1 MFRASKILQL
11 TTELDVTF
19 HDKEKMEQVE
29 EQMTQFVMECLD
41 KELERIWNKEVCGYF
56 KLFEESIE
64 LIEESVVT
72 KDLTDLNEI
81 QLEQWFERFLVVV
94 VYLMK
99 YRFTIEFK
107 EDDLLIEDMKKYIN
121 IYNRVIFGYESN
133 YTATR
138 DFKTQKIYE
147 EYFVSLFFGI
157 KRTSMLQKL
166 REHCESIYSSEL
178 K

>member
-11 TTELDVTF
+11 NTELDVTF
-19 HDKEKMEQVE
+19 HDKEKIEQVE
-29 EQMTQFVMECLD
+29 EQMTQFVVECLE
-41 KELERIWNKEVCGYF
+41 KELERVWNKEICGYF

-64 LIEESVVT
+64 LVENDMIT

-94 VYLMK
+94 VYLNK
-99 YRFTIEFK
+99 YRLTIEFK
-107 EDDLLIEDMKKYIN
+107 EDELLIEDMKQYIN

-133 YTATR
+133 YTAIR
-138 DFKTQKIYE
+138 EFKTQKIYE
-147 EYFVSLFFGI
+147 EYFIALFFGI
-157 KRTSMLQKL
+157 KRTILLQKL
-166 REHCESIYSSEL
+166 REHCESIYSNEL